1 MTGADTIA
9 WNTANY
15 NRQVEEI
22 RREIEKRFWVLK
34 FDDQL
39 KWHYVEDQLG
49 RRLCEPM
56 ILPALRGWVSQLEP
70 QA

>member
-1 MTGADTIA
+1 MTSADTIDF
-9 WNTANY
+9 NTQNY

-22 RREIEKRFWVLK
+22 RREVEKRFYVLK

-39 KWHYVEDQLG
+39 QWHYVEDQWG

-56 ILPALRGWVSQLEP
+56 ILPCLRGWVGSLPP